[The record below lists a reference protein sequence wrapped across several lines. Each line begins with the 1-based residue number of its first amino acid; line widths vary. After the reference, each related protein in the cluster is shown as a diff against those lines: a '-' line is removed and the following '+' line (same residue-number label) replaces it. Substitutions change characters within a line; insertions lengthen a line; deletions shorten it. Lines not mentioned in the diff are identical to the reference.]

1 MSRWLQ
7 QQVQPQHPTLQ
18 ILEALEATS
27 GVMQVDSATS
37 DSWVYKNGV
46 THPVLRDKGGAGSI
60 AQTLGLKLKN
70 FIIVDRYLKIV
81 FKGPVTTTL
90 DQNQVLNVINNQLK

>member
-18 ILEALEATS
+18 IFDVLEATS
-27 GVMQVDSATS
+27 GVMQVSASTCQ
-37 DSWVYKNGV
+37 SWVYTNGLS
-46 THPVLRDKGGAGSI
+46 HPVLRDKGGSGSI
-60 AQTLGLKLKN
+60 AQTLGLQLKN

-90 DQNQVLNVINNQLK
+90 DQNQVLNVLNQLK

>member
-18 ILEALEATS
+18 IFDVLEADS
-27 GVMQVDSATS
+27 GVMQVSASTCQ
-37 DSWVYKNGV
+37 SWVSSNGL
-46 THPVLRDKGGAGSI
+46 THTVLRDTTVSTSI
-60 AQTLGLKLKN
+60 ANTLGLKLKN

-90 DQNQVLNVINNQLK
+90 DQNQVLSVINQLK